1 MKLKNKISK
10 YDLVSVVGVV
20 ITAMAS
26 FLIILFM
33 KYVNASIVT
42 MFMLILSVGLTI
54 SLILYLLM
62 SEFLDPDNLNEM
74 YEFCVDRC
82 AGRIEGEKGKK

>member
-20 ITAMAS
+20 ITAMAG

-42 MFMLILSVGLTI
+42 MFMFILSFGLTL

-62 SEFLDPDNLNEM
+62 SEFLAPDNLNEK
-74 YEFCVDRC
+74 
-82 AGRIEGEKGKK
+82 KGINH